1 MSAHRRSE
9 VALVSTPASVD
20 RCLGSSTKFRPSVII
35 LCNYVDTEET
45 PPPNLEKSD
54 VSDTALRWRPDE
66 LVHLKLKADVEFV
79 G

>member
-9 VALVSTPASVD
+9 VALVSTAASVD
-20 RCLGSSTKFRPSVII
+20 PCLGSSIKFRPSVTI
-35 LCNYVDTEET
+35 LCSCVDTEET

-54 VSDTALRWRPDE
+54 VSDSALRWRPDE
-66 LVHLKLKADVEFV
+66 LVHLELKADVEFV